1 MNPNFTGLYQ
11 GDLRTT
17 AKHLYSGSEIV
28 TDAPLDNQGKAEAF
42 SPTDLLCVS
51 LAACAATTMGI
62 KARSMGVALEGMT
75 WSIEKVMASSPRRVS
90 KVIIHFELKNSTL
103 TDEQREILIAT
114 GRNCPVARSLSPE
127 LVQEMSFD
135 I

>member
-1 MNPNFTGLYQ
+1 MNPNFSGLYQ
-11 GDLRTT
+11 GELRTQAT
-17 AKHLYSGSEIV
+17 HLYSGTQIF
-28 TDAPLDNQGKAEAF
+28 TDAPLDNQGKAESF

-62 KARSMGVALEGMT
+62 KAQSMGVSIEGMS
-75 WSIEKVMASSPRRVS
+75 WQIQKIMASSPRRVE

-103 TDEQREILIAT
+103 SEKDKQILIQT
-114 GRNCPVARSLSPE
+114 GLNCPVARSLSAD
-127 LVQEMSFD
+127 LVQEMVFN